1 MSYKQDV
8 IGISILAGSKFW
20 TKYKRT
26 FWTKYKRT
34 DI

>member
-26 FWTKYKRT
+26 